1 MNIKI
6 SVIVPI
12 YNVEE
17 YLPQCIDCIVSQT
30 YKNFELILV
39 DDGSTDSCSKIC
51 NRYLEKDSRIQYVY
65 KTNGG
70 QISARKAGA
79 DIAAGDYIL
88 FVDGDDWID
97 VDEIEKLVEILIQND
112 YPDMIAFGLAEE
124 YAENTIFRKN
134 GTDVGMYAG
143 ERLSGLKH
151 KILMTDNFFEW
162 KIHPSLCN
170 KLIKSSLLKQNIYNI
185 PNIITYGEDTIC
197 SFVCVLKAT
206 SIYVCDYAPYHYRQR
221 MGSAVSEPRELPR
234 EMFKEIYNM
243 FNMAFCGMEDNLW
256 DLKLYM
262 FFILMLKGYSHLLS
276 DELSLFPFADIEK
289 NSRIV
294 IYCAGGFGKVLHEYA
309 CNSEQYTVVGWT
321 DSKAEQYQAQGLEV
335 QSANEILKREFDYV
349 MIAILDERKAK
360 QIAGSLYEK
369 GVPMHKIKYVEK
381 EVLEKMKLPEWLT
394 DY

>member
-112 YPDMIAFGLAEE
+112 YPDMIAFGLVEE
-124 YAENTIFRKN
+124 YADNTIFRKN
-134 GTDVGMYAG
+134 GTDVGRYAG
-143 ERLSGLKH
+143 ERLSGLKQ
-151 KILMTDNFFEW
+151 KILMTDIFLNGKF
-162 KIHPSLCN
+162 IR
-170 KLIKSSLLKQNIYNI
+170 
-185 PNIITYGEDTIC
+185 
-197 SFVCVLKAT
+197 V
-206 SIYVCDYAPYHYRQR
+206 YVT
-221 MGSAVSEPRELPR
+221 
-234 EMFKEIYNM
+234 N
-243 FNMAFCGMEDNLW
+243 
-256 DLKLYM
+256 
-262 FFILMLKGYSHLLS
+262 
-276 DELSLFPFADIEK
+276 
-289 NSRIV
+289 
-294 IYCAGGFGKVLHEYA
+294 
-309 CNSEQYTVVGWT
+309 
-321 DSKAEQYQAQGLEV
+321 
-335 QSANEILKREFDYV
+335 
-349 MIAILDERKAK
+349 
-360 QIAGSLYEK
+360 
-369 GVPMHKIKYVEK
+369 
-381 EVLEKMKLPEWLT
+381 
-394 DY
+394 